1 MPPDR
6 KTTEQYVCPDC
17 FNDEALKR
25 VAHTHAVRNEC
36 GFCDSRS
43 DVPIAAP
50 LDVLV
55 AVIRDGLQSCYTTDT
70 QQVEFDDEGRP
81 LVGQPYTTWSL
92 LGDVD
97 WMAPRELP
105 PIRNAKVLEEAVC
118 AIGDSEWYPLTITT
132 ESRYGGLTL
141 DWADFCRRITEKSRF
156 FFSVPMR
163 GDIALLEPGQLPTV
177 AILDELGD
185 LIRAANLV
193 KTVPVGTRYFRAR
206 QHPSQ
211 KKIDSAGEI
220 GPPPTGN
227 TRSNRMSPAGI
238 VMFYGAVE
246 KETALSETY
255 DSDGEEMLTV
265 AAFRTLHPFKII
277 DLTHLPTIPSIY
289 DPDRRQIR
297 TGIQF
302 LHSFAGQV
310 AVPVVRD
317 RREHVA
323 YVPTQVVT
331 EYFRHVFRDQ
341 NGDEIRGVLY
351 PSCRQRGGTCCV
363 LFFEADQCGGK
374 PAFNLLRE
382 RCSWLRLE
390 DRSIERH
397 RITDALSLVW
407 KP

>member
-6 KTTEQYVCPDC
+6 KTIEQYVCPDC

-25 VAHTHAVRNEC
+25 VANARAVRNEC

-43 DVPIAAP
+43 NVPIAAP

-55 AVIRDGLQSCYTTDT
+55 AAIRAGLQSCYTTDT
-70 QQVEFDDEGRP
+70 QQVEFDDEGHP
-81 LVGQPYTTWSL
+81 LVGQPYTTESL

-97 WMAPRELP
+97 WMNPRELP
-105 PIRNAKVLEEAVC
+105 PIRNAKVLQEVVR
-118 AIGDSEWYPLTITT
+118 AISETDWYT
-132 ESRYGGLTL
+132 LTL
-141 DWADFCRRITEKSRF
+141 TPELRFGRLMLSWADFCWRIRKKSRF
-156 FFSVPMR
+156 FFGPMR
-163 GDIALLEPGQLPTV
+163 GDAALLEPEQFPTL
-177 AILDELGD
+177 AILDEFAD
-185 LIRAANLV
+185 LVRSAALV
-193 KTVPVGTRYFRAR
+193 RTIPVGTTYFRAR

-211 KKIDSAGEI
+211 KKIDSADEI
-220 GPPPTGN
+220 GPPPSGN

-246 KETALSETY
+246 KETAWSETY

-265 AAFRTLHPFKII
+265 ASFRTLHPFKII

-302 LHSFAGQV
+302 LHGFAEQV
-310 AVPVVRD
+310 AAPVVRD

-341 NGDEIRGVLY
+341 SGEEIRGVLY
-351 PSCRQRGGTCCV
+351 PSSRQRGGTCCA

-374 PAFNLLRE
+374 PAFNLLGE

-397 RITDALSLVW
+397 RIADVLSLVW